1 MRACVCAAALVVFA
15 CVCAGAAHAQQ
26 VPGIHRILP
35 DSEASYR
42 VADTWAS
49 TAPAGLSL
57 AQTGLGHID
66 AARYDQAESCLNPAL
81 DMGRGSQNPLVQ
93 GVAWFGLARLA
104 AARADYAT
112 AFSYFTKADGFLRNE
127 TGEQREY
134 LVRLYTAWAAS
145 LIDTDA
151 AAAALVFLDA
161 ASELAMTLGAP
172 GEVLRMDIQLQR
184 ARVQDFY
191 GWYDDALGLLMD
203 NLERR
208 TASLG
213 PAHPDVAQT
222 CLLISGIHAHAGR
235 MDEAWDYGYEA
246 LHIYE
251 AALGKK
257 HPATARAYA
266 ALGDMARVTG
276 DFAYAAQL
284 LQQAMD
290 AQEVLLG
297 RQHPDHAATS
307 AALAMLYVSTDR
319 YDHAVTALTH
329 ALDVDE
335 RVLGARSLAAA
346 RDRHYL
352 GIAHRERMHL
362 TDAADA
368 FNRALSVMQFVLG
381 VNHPALADVMSDLA
395 ATLQMRG
402 EIEAALLLEKQSMA
416 LDASRTRATDVE
428 TDSAHFNNIA
438 TLMLAKGDVDA
449 AVLHYEQALR
459 VERQDPDAS
468 PIRTAAVYNNLAT
481 AHKAAGNLHAAAQAY
496 EEALKL
502 LRWAL
507 GLNNLMT
514 ADAYFNIA
522 ECRRELGSL
531 DEAEKNYKY
540 FLRTTYAQDPRAD
553 TVRKW
558 LDETGRLRSPGPAPP
573 NLPRYLGP
581 EATAHDE
588 PDYVDNEK

>member
-1 MRACVCAAALVVFA
+1 MRAAVFVVLA
-15 CVCAGAAHAQQ
+15 CVCAGEAHAQD
-26 VPGIHRILP
+26 VPGIRKILP
-35 DSEASYR
+35 DSKTGYR

-57 AQTGLGHID
+57 AQTGIGHID
-66 AARYDQAESCLNPAL
+66 AAHYDQAESCLKPAL
-81 DMGRGSQNPLVQ
+81 EMGRDTQNPLVQ

-112 AFSYFTKADGFLRNE
+112 AFSSFAKADGFLRNE

-134 LVRLYTAWAAS
+134 LVRLYTAWAAA
-145 LIDTDA
+145 LIDADG

-161 ASELAMTLGAP
+161 ASELAMTLGEP
-172 GEVLRMDIQLQR
+172 GEALRMDIQVQR

-191 GWYDDALGLLMD
+191 GWYDDALGLLED

-208 TASLG
+208 TAALG

-222 CLLISGIHAHAGR
+222 CLLMSAIHAHAGR
-235 MDEAWDYGYEA
+235 MDDAWDYGYEA
-246 LHIYE
+246 LRIYE

-307 AALAMLYVSTDR
+307 AALAMLYIATDR

-335 RVLGARSLAAA
+335 RVPGARSLAAA

-381 VNHPALADVMSDLA
+381 VSHPALADVMSDLA
-395 ATLQMRG
+395 VTLQMRG
-402 EIEAALLLEKQSMA
+402 ETEAAFLLEKQSMA

-438 TLMLAKGDVDA
+438 TLMLAKGDVEA

-481 AHKAAGNLHAAAQAY
+481 AYKAAGNLLAAAQAY

-522 ECRRELGSL
+522 ECRRELGGL

-553 TVRKW
+553 KARKW
-558 LDETGRLRSPGPAPP
+558 LDDTGRLRTPEPAPP

-581 EATAHDE
+581 ESTASDE